1 MALNTINQCYIN
13 TSNTSNNRAKKAKK
27 LQVRNNCYTEK
38 GTYILNPRVTN
49 MNEGHYNL
57 GQSLYSFSSYIYR
70 CFLMY
75 VNYSVLCNK

>member
-1 MALNTINQCYIN
+1 MVLNTINQRYIN
-13 TSNTSNNRAKKAKK
+13 TSNTSNNRAKKTKK
-27 LQVRNNCYTEK
+27 LQVRNNCYKEK

-49 MNEGHYNL
+49 MIEGHHNL
-57 GQSLYSFSSYIYR
+57 GQFLYSFSSYIYR